1 MQHDQYDAGLMDAL
15 EPAQLTLATQQPLP
29 RRVLGR
35 GTLALLVLLR
45 IYVVIAIPV
54 VGYAFFHALHAR

>member
-1 MQHDQYDAGLMDAL
+1 MQHDPALISAL
-15 EPAQLTLATQQPLP
+15 EPGQLTAATTCPLP

-54 VGYAFFHALHAR
+54 VGYAFFHALVVPH